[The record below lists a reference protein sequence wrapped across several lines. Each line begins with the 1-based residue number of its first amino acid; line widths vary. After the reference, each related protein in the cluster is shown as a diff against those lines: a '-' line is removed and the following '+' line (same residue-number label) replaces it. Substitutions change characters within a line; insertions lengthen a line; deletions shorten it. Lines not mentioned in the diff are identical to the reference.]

1 MVKKVDVLVI
11 GAGPTGC
18 AAALAFEKKGAD
30 VLLVEAQP
38 KAAARFA
45 GEWMHPPGVRK
56 LNQLGV
62 DVAALTR
69 ARGLGFALCAPGEE
83 PLELPYARGASL
95 ARYHHELVDDL
106 RQHVS
111 RLPRIDYRPG
121 TGFKEFSGERVVLKC
136 GAEHLLVDADR
147 VIAADGR
154 GSRVRAALQAP
165 GSSEP
170 VSYMMGVELEDCR
183 LPAEGLGHV
192 FSGGPGPALFYRV
205 NATTVRGCL
214 DVPHE
219 FGPKARNKDAVLR
232 AFEPV
237 LPPDF
242 KDAFRLALSRATPW
256 AATRFQARTFFG
268 RGRVWLAGD
277 ALGHVHPV
285 TGMGMT
291 LGILD
296 AAAAAECDSLEA
308 YEVERSCYVVELL
321 TNALYHVLQR
331 SDESAR
337 RVRRGMFELLRR
349 DPAER
354 LRTMRI
360 LTGED
365 EKRSS
370 FVTTFA
376 KVSGQSFLGGFAREG
391 TPLAVTSALIED
403 LKWLKW
409 PLGAAMGPLAG
420 LAAFRKS
427 STFEEPWTGT
437 TDLLSRRFMQEFS
450 RSLRLRPEI
459 NRAL

>member
-1 MVKKVDVLVI
+1 MVRKVDVLVI

-30 VLLVEAQP
+30 VLLVEGQP
-38 KAAARFA
+38 KAAERFA

-56 LNQLGV
+56 LSHLGV
-62 DVAALTR
+62 DVAQLSH

-83 PLELPYARGASL
+83 PVELPYARGASL
-95 ARYHHELVDDL
+95 ARYHHELVEEL
-106 RQHVS
+106 RAVVQ
-111 RLPRIDYRPG
+111 RRPRIEYQTG
-121 TGFKEFSGERVVLKC
+121 TSFKGLDGERVILRRGTEEVV
-136 GAEHLLVDADR
+136 VDAGR

-154 GSRVRAALQAP
+154 GSKVRVALGAP

-170 VSYMMGVELEDCR
+170 VSYMMGVELKGAR

-205 NATTVRGCL
+205 NETTVRGCL
-214 DVPHE
+214 DVPND
-219 FGPKARNKDAVLR
+219 FGPAMRKKEAIRE

-237 LPPDF
+237 LPPQLREP
-242 KDAFRLALSRATPW
+242 FRRALECSTPW
-256 AATRFQARTFFG
+256 AATRFQPRTFFG
-268 RGRVWLAGD
+268 RGRIWLAGD
-277 ALGHVHPV
+277 ALGHVHPI

-296 AAAAAECDSLEA
+296 GAAAADCVSLKE
-308 YEVERSCYVVELL
+308 YESERSCYVVELL

-331 SDESAR
+331 DDESAR
-337 RVRRGMFELLRR
+337 HVRSGMFALLRS
-349 DPAER
+349 DASER

-370 FVTTFA
+370 FVSTFA
-376 KVSGQSFLGGFAREG
+376 KVSGHSLWGRLSSLEKNPLFL
-391 TPLAVTSALIED
+391 TQALVQD

-409 PLGAAMGPLAG
+409 PLSCALAPLAG
-420 LAAFRKS
+420 LPELRET
-427 STFEEPWTGT
+427 STFEQPWTGSSR
-437 TDLLSRRFMQEFS
+437 LIGQRLSRS
-450 RSLRLRPEI
+450 RTQAPST
-459 NRAL
+459 